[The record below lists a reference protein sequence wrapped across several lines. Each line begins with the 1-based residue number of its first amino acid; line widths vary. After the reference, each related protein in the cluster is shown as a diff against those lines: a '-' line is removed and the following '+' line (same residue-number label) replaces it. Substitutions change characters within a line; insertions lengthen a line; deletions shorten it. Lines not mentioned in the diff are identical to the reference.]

1 MGDTAYFGIL
11 QIVQPIQ
18 MFVLGPRLILSIRE
32 YHTERVASSDKPIAM
47 RADVFQGRRHV
58 STNGTSV

>member
-32 YHTERVASSDKPIAM
+32 YHTKRMASSGEPIGM
-47 RADVFQGRRHV
+47 HADVFQGRRHV
-58 STNGTSV
+58 SNGTSV